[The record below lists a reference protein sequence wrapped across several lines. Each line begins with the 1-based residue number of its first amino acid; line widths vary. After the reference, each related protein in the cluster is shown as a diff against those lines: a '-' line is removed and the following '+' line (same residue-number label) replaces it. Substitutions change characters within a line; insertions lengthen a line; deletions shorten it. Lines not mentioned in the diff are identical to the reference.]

1 MARGRLSRR
10 ALLDTS
16 AAGALGALMPPAEG
30 VGVAA
35 GRWALEVRAPPSPL
49 TAQTHDP
56 LPSWNEGPR
65 KQAILDFIAAAT
77 DEQTTGFVPVP
88 ERVATFDMD
97 GTLWIEMPLYTQS
110 TFTIEQIKADAAN
123 HPA

>member
-1 MARGRLSRR
+1 MGAGGPR
-10 ALLDTS
+10 AYL
-16 AAGALGALMPPAEG
+16 
-30 VGVAA
+30 
-35 GRWALEVRAPPSPL
+35 PL
-49 TAQTHDP
+49 TAQTSNP

-77 DEQTTGFVPVP
+77 DEQTTDFVPVP

-123 HPA
+123 HPAWKTTPPFAAVLADDRDAITKFSNADCRR